1 MFIYKFINPCMD
13 DLDILL
19 YELLKPD
26 VEENEEEVQEKM
38 LLRGVLPENV
48 FTGNVFSNGQ
58 NALHLIMKSS
68 ESSFLIYHIV
78 QELLLLGVDSTARDN
93 YGNLCTDENV
103 VWIHHNLIDKI
114 YKWQLTRYPVV
125 WTHDFVRKNK
135 HKIKLL
141 NYYDY
146 YREIMD
152 SEEERIDKAFENY
165 YKK

>member
-1 MFIYKFINPCMD
+1 MFIFEFLNPCMD
-13 DLDILL
+13 DLDSLL
-19 YELLKPD
+19 EEFLKSD
-26 VEENEEEVQEKM
+26 EEESKEEAQEKM
-38 LLRGVLPENV
+38 LLRGILPENV
-48 FTGNVFSNGQ
+48 LTGNVFSNGQ

-68 ESSFLIYHIV
+68 DSSFLIYHIV
-78 QELLLLGVDSTARDN
+78 HELLLLGVDSTARD
-93 YGNLCTDENV
+93 YDGKLCTDENV
-103 VWIHHNLIDKI
+103 DCIHYDLIDKI

-125 WTHDFVRKNK
+125 WNHDFVRKNK

-152 SEEERIDKAFENY
+152 SEEERIDKAFEKY